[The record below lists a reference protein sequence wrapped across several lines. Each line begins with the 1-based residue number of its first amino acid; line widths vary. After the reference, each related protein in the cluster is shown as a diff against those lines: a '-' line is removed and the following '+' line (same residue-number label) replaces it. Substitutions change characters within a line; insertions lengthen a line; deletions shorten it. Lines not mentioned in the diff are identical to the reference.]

1 MISHCI
7 EKELGMAYVDWM
19 IKGPKI
25 SSCSCNYGCPC
36 EFNALPTHDVCEG
49 LEALRIDGGFFGDL
63 RLDGIV
69 IARVSTGQVRCMRVE
84 ASARE

>member
-49 LEALRIDGGFFGDL
+49 LEALRIDGGFFGTCAWTASSSL
-63 RLDGIV
+63 AFPL
-69 IARVSTGQVRCMRVE
+69 ARSG
-84 ASARE
+84 A